1 MGGRTGRTAR
11 KSPIQP
17 KNIVIAP
24 PDPLGLVPEVHVQTL
39 DLRELSAKEAGGFL
53 KAIVERNTFE
63 GKIAPLEKFARKVW
77 KEAGLPEFDSWK
89 VIPLPDGGDGTP
101 IKLVENRPYTPE
113 WYAAWILRGT
123 DFVRL
128 FLRRGEADAAV
139 VEALRLG
146 STISEAGLRDLWAT
160 DTVLGRRVRK
170 GGQKGAAE
178 THSPARRAERAR
190 RDTSLLRDAARIAK
204 DNPGISYRK
213 LAGRVAPTHGVS
225 ASTAR
230 RLLSNQS
237 RLASET

>member
-1 MGGRTGRTAR
+1 M
-11 KSPIQP
+11 
-17 KNIVIAP
+17 AP
-24 PDPLGLVPEVHVQTL
+24 QDPLGLIPEVHFQAL

-53 KAIVERNTFE
+53 KDIVERNTFE
-63 GKIAPLEKFARKVW
+63 GKIAPLEQFARKVW

-101 IKLVENRPYTPE
+101 GKLVEDKPYSPE
-113 WYAAWILRGT
+113 WSAAWILRGT
-123 DFVRL
+123 HFVRL

-139 VEALRLG
+139 VEAIRLG

-160 DTVLGRRVRK
+160 DTALGRRVRK

-190 RDTSLLRDAARIAK
+190 RNTQLLRDAARIAK
-204 DNPGISYRK
+204 DNPGISDRK
-213 LAGRVAPTHGVS
+213 LAEKVAPTHGVS

-230 RLLSNQS
+230 RLLSNPP
-237 RLASET
+237 RLAPEI